1 MRDSFVFY
9 KSFAEALAYVDDAAR
24 LKCYDAIVKYA
35 LYGEEIELNGVPKVV
50 FELVR
55 PQIDANNKRYEDGKK
70 GGRPKKDVAKATK
83 SLAKDSKSK
92 QKLANASNCQ
102 EQEKPKPIKHK
113 YGQYQNVLLT
123 DEELEQWKKEHPND
137 WEHWIEELS
146 NGIASKGYKY
156 KDFLATLRNWAKRE
170 GVYGGNAGATIS
182 SSTSNQRKEYDEID
196 RIIGW

>member
-1 MRDSFVFY
+1 MDDESALKVY
-9 KSFAEALAYVDDAAR
+9 KAVIDYGLDGVEPTDGG
-24 LKCYDAIVKYA
+24 IVKA
-35 LYGEEIELNGVPKVV
+35 M
-50 FELVR
+50 FELVK
-55 PQIDANNKRYEDGKK
+55 PQIDANNKRYENGKK
-70 GGRPKKDVAKATK
+70 GGRPKKGVTKAKQKA
-83 SLAKDSKSK
+83 SKSSK
-92 QKLANASNCQ
+92 
-102 EQEKPKPIKHK
+102 QEKTEPIKHK

-137 WEHWIEELS
+137 WESRIEELS

-170 GVYGGNAGATIS
+170 GVHGGNAGATIS